1 MTSGWVELR
10 IMRTYKSL
18 LSSIAVIL
26 FMSGC
31 GAGPNALTTI
41 QGPVGSGA
49 NSSIGDIYV
58 QNVVIAKGESTSAT
72 VVATISNSS
81 LKDDQLVSVSVENP
95 APKSI
100 VFSPANEINIPAKGL
115 INLGRNP
122 ESPHVDLIEFTPRQ
136 SSFVKITFVFKTAGI
151 VDQTVLVVPNTGIY
165 ENANP
170 LTEAPVTA
178 AAQGREII
186 AGSLDGITITVLNG
200 TRRAG
205 FARSVA
211 DSLQVQG
218 MKIVEV
224 KDAPNKD
231 TAKTQI
237 SYGTGM
243 QAKAEAVAKLL
254 SVGVL
259 VEDATITSSNLVLTL
274 GNDAPFS
281 F

>member
-1 MTSGWVELR
+1 
-10 IMRTYKSL
+10 
-18 LSSIAVIL
+18 
-26 FMSGC
+26 
-31 GAGPNALTTI
+31 
-41 QGPVGSGA
+41 
-49 NSSIGDIYV
+49 
-58 QNVVIAKGESTSAT
+58 
-72 VVATISNSS
+72 
-81 LKDDQLVSVSVENP
+81 
-95 APKSI
+95 
-100 VFSPANEINIPAKGL
+100 
-115 INLGRNP
+115 
-122 ESPHVDLIEFTPRQ
+122 
-136 SSFVKITFVFKTAGI
+136 VKITFVFKTAGI

-165 ENANP
+165 ENSNP

-224 KDAPNKD
+224 TDAPNKD

-243 QAKAEAVAKLL
+243 QAKAESVAKLL
-254 SVGVL
+254 SVGIL
-259 VEDATITSSNLVLTL
+259 VQDATLTSANLVLTL

>member
-1 MTSGWVELR
+1 
-10 IMRTYKSL
+10 MRTYKSL
-18 LSSIAVIL
+18 ISAIAVIL
-26 FMSGC
+26 LMSGC
-31 GAGPNALTTI
+31 AAGPNALTTI

-49 NSSIGDIYV
+49 NSSIGEIYV

-95 APKSI
+95 APKAI
-100 VFSPANEINIPAKGL
+100 VFSPANEINIPAKSF
-115 INLGRNP
+115 INLGLNP

-165 ENANP
+165 ENSNP
-170 LTEAPVTA
+170 LSEAPVSA

-186 AGSLDGITITVLNG
+186 AGSLEGITVTVLNG
-200 TRRAG
+200 TRRGG
-205 FARSVA
+205 FARQVA
-211 DSLQVQG
+211 DTLQVQG

-231 TAKTQI
+231 TAQTQI
-237 SYGTGM
+237 AYGSGM

-259 VEDATITSSNLVLTL
+259 VQDATLTTTNLVLTL
-274 GNDAPFS
+274 GNDSPFS

>member
-18 LSSIAVIL
+18 LSAIAVIL

-115 INLGRNP
+115 INLG
-122 ESPHVDLIEFTPRQ
+122 
-136 SSFVKITFVFKTAGI
+136 FKEY
-151 VDQTVLVVPNTGIY
+151 L
-165 ENANP
+165 
-170 LTEAPVTA
+170 L
-178 AAQGREII
+178 EII
-186 AGSLDGITITVLNG
+186 DYESSPEQLK
-200 TRRAG
+200 
-205 FARSVA
+205 
-211 DSLQVQG
+211 
-218 MKIVEV
+218 KIIKHAIQE
-224 KDAPNKD
+224 
-231 TAKTQI
+231 I
-237 SYGTGM
+237 R
-243 QAKAEAVAKLL
+243 
-254 SVGVL
+254 
-259 VEDATITSSNLVLTL
+259 
-274 GNDAPFS
+274 
-281 F
+281 